1 MYQLQTGKH
10 DFENPPHEKTF
21 DKADAIVEPTETNVS
36 INIWYTFYRIILIFK
51 TKTVFFQRYEA
62 KKFFEVHL

>member
-21 DKADAIVEPTETNVS
+21 DKADAIVEPAETNVS
-36 INIWYTFYRIILIFK
+36 INTFYRIILIFK
-51 TKTVFFQRYEA
+51 TKTVFFSKIRG
-62 KKFFEVHL
+62 KKVFEVHL